1 MVGGEVDLFVVQ
13 EVVLWQHEMDVAC
26 GWLQ

>member
-13 EVVLWQHEMDVAC
+13 EVVLRQHEMDVAC